1 MPPLPELLIIGA
13 IIIGVILFIG
23 IVILLGFWRKVEQ
36 GRAIVCNGPGNT
48 RVSFRGMLV
57 IPIIHQV
64 EYMDISVKR
73 LEIDRHGEAGLI
85 CRDNLRADI
94 QVAFFVRVNPTAED
108 VKKVAQAVG
117 CKRAADIDALR
128 ELFDAKFSEAL
139 KTVGRQF
146 DFVELYNSREKF
158 REEILKIIGNDLN
171 GYLLDDCAIDYL
183 EQTSVDSL
191 NPNNILDS
199 EGIKKISD
207 LTANQL
213 TLANQINREKQKTI
227 RQQDVEAEEAILELN
242 RQLAEA
248 TQKQLREV
256 AEITAREEAESARAQ
271 HENRLRSE
279 QARISTDEEVAIA
292 EENRLRQIVV
302 AQKNKER
309 TEQVETERVEKD
321 RMLEATERVRI
332 VTLAEIEKERAVEV
346 EKRQIQDV
354 IRERVVV
361 ERAVV
366 EEQEKI
372 KDTQAEAGANRE
384 KSVAL
389 IQAEREAQELVIRE
403 IKAAEASKEA
413 AQLKADEAMLTKVKA
428 AEASKAAAQL
438 YAEERLIDAE
448 ATQAAAEKESTA
460 KKALAE
466 ATSAEAAAQGLGE
479 VQVREARAAAVEKE
493 GTAEATV
500 MMEKLAAESKGITQ
514 KAEAMKLFD
523 EVGRDHE
530 EFKIRLN
537 MEKEIELAQI
547 DVQRSVAE
555 SQADILGEALK
566 SANIDIVGGETTFF
580 DKVVNAISTGKS
592 VDRLVDNSDTLGDVK
607 ATFFNRDPEYFRS
620 QLKSW
625 MGQFGVGSDDV
636 KNLTVAA
643 AIQRLLDLT
652 DSEEDRG
659 ALKRMQRL
667 AEMLGVQK
675 RPVSAMVGE

>member
-1 MPPLPELLIIGA
+1 MPPIPEILIIGA
-13 IIIGVILFIG
+13 IILVVVLIAGLFL
-23 IVILLGFWRKVEQ
+23 LLGFWRKVEQ

-48 RVSFRGMLV
+48 RVSFRGMIV
-57 IPIIHQV
+57 VPIIHQV

-73 LEIDRHGEAGLI
+73 LEIDRHGAAGLI

-94 QVAFFVRVNPTAED
+94 QVAFFVRVNPTPED

-117 CKRAADIDALR
+117 CQRAADVDALR

-183 EQTSVDSL
+183 EQTSLDAL

-199 EGIKKISD
+199 EGIKKITD

-213 TLANQINREKQKTI
+213 TLANQINREKEKTI

-248 TQKQLREV
+248 TQKQQREV
-256 AEITAREEAESARAQ
+256 AEITAREEAEAARAQ

-309 TEQVETERVEKD
+309 TEAVETERVEKD
-321 RMLEATERVRI
+321 RMLEATERERI

-354 IRERVVV
+354 IRERVMV

-372 KDTQAEAGANRE
+372 KDTEAEAAANRE
-384 KSVAL
+384 KTVAL
-389 IQAEREAQELVIRE
+389 VQAEREAQERLIR
-403 IKAAEASKEA
+403 
-413 AQLKADEAMLTKVKA
+413 DVKA
-428 AEASKAAAQL
+428 AEASKQAAQL
-438 YAEERLIDAE
+438 KAEEEMLTVVKAAEARKSAAQLHAEERVIEAE
-448 ATQAAAEKESTA
+448 ATQAAAEKEAAA
-460 KKALAE
+460 KTLIAE
-466 ATSAEAAAQGLGE
+466 AVASETAAPGLGE
-479 VQVREARAAAVEKE
+479 VQVLEAKAAALEKQ
-493 GTAEATV
+493 GVAEAKV
-500 MMEKLAAESKGITQ
+500 MEEKLAAEAKGITQ
-514 KAEAMKLFD
+514 KAEAMKLLD
-523 EVGRDHE
+523 GVGREHE
-530 EFKIRLN
+530 EFKLRLN
-537 MEKEIELAQI
+537 KEKEIELAQV

-555 SQADILGEALK
+555 AQADILGEALK
-566 SANIDIVGGETTFF
+566 SAKIDIVGGETSFF

-592 VDRLVDNSDTLGDVK
+592 VDRLVSNSETLSDVK
-607 ATFFNRDPEYFRS
+607 ATFFNRDPEYFRA
-620 QLKSW
+620 QLESW
-625 MGQFGVGSDDV
+625 MSQFGVTSDDL

-643 AIQRLLDLT
+643 GIQRLLDLT
-652 DSEEDRG
+652 DKQEDQN
-659 ALKRMQRL
+659 ALERLRRL
-667 AEMLGVQK
+667 AESLGIKDRKVN
-675 RPVSAMVGE
+675 SLLG